1 MTEVLRVSKA
11 ASPKKAVERGL
22 EPGYAE
28 DKWGPWKSHKLLLIE
43 AIQSVPEWRTRAGV
57 LSRTFAAFG
66 RSRPGFLSE
75 KEFSDILTSFV
86 CCEEIFFH
94 HFFQLF
100 DRDQDGFISE
110 IDFLSGMLAVSPVTD
125 HDLTKPSGLLRLQFI
140 FLYYDANRNGRL
152 DIEELS
158 LMIEH
163 LEQLRSEQAA
173 VEKGPKL
180 EMRQIAVNDAKSLM
194 ALYKGGFWYKCLHD
208 ACFKGML
215 SGLEQLLRTAGDLAD
230 SILRINPQLASEQP
244 PVFNASTTAA
254 APPKPVQQTPREDF
268 PPTNQVTIQPPQ
280 TVVTKQ
286 QEASF
291 VAAAPARKSIP
302 GYPPPHPNVSMMSG
316 VTQTKPNSSNSSLAL
331 RVVRGLMD
339 FSANPHV
346 DWRSIRSFWGVNFS
360 DIIQLCDT
368 VMPILQAEDSL
379 VSVPFPA
386 RMYGDIHGNLP
397 DLVQFFNKY
406 AWPDK
411 RKGDILSMNYVF
423 LGDFVDRGS
432 FSVEVITLLFSLK
445 ILYPTKIFLIRG
457 NHEDRNMNYNYGFR
471 KSCLEIF
478 GSVDGPTV
486 WERVNE
492 CFDYLPLA
500 GLVGSEVL
508 CIHGGIGEAI
518 DSVSDLV
525 GIEKPIIVPPESV
538 DPATLNKVDKVVIDA
553 LWSDPFEP
561 NNGTAGGRTHMSP
574 RGNGASRFSADKVK
588 RFVNSNNLQFIVRA
602 HECVQNGYE
611 YFADGLVLTIFSASS
626 YCNQYNNDGGM
637 VVVVKNEDGS
647 LEEHAQIIKSNQ
659 DTRIA
664 WDIDQFKQPTP
675 IRSMNVISQPQM
687 LPGMYQQPINP
698 MMMMTGQ
705 YMQRSRIGLPFV
717 PVTYPAS
724 PGSARLF

>member
-11 ASPKKAVERGL
+11 ASPQRAVERGL

-28 DKWGPWKSHKLLLIE
+28 EKWGPWKSHKLLLIE
-43 AIQSVPEWRTRAGV
+43 AIQNVPAWRIRAGV
-57 LSRTFAAFG
+57 LSRTFGAFG

-86 CCEEIFFH
+86 CCEDIFFH

-110 IDFLSGMLAVSPVTD
+110 IDFLSGMLAVSPVTE
-125 HDLTKPSGLLRLQFI
+125 HDLSKPSGLLRLQFI

-194 ALYKGGFWYKCLHD
+194 ALYKGGFWYRCLHD
-208 ACFKGML
+208 ACSKGML

-230 SILRINPQLASEQP
+230 AILRINPQLASEQP
-244 PVFNASTTAA
+244 PVFQASA
-254 APPKPVQQTPREDF
+254 VQQPQLQQQVIPDSTPV
-268 PPTNQVTIQPPQ
+268 PTQQE
-280 TVVTKQ
+280 TVVPEEKPQ
-286 QEASF
+286 VVQPS
-291 VAAAPARKSIP
+291 PAVGKLTTLA
-302 GYPPPHPNVSMMSG
+302 YPPPQPPPQMNVSMMSG
-316 VTQTKPNSSNSSLAL
+316 VAAPAKPSSNSNSPLPL

-339 FSANPHV
+339 FSSNPHA
-346 DWRSIRSFWGVNFS
+346 DWRTLRSFCPLGFS
-360 DIIQLCDT
+360 EMIQLCDA
-368 VMPILQAEDSL
+368 VMPILQGEDSL

-397 DLVQFFNKY
+397 DLIQFFNKY

-432 FSVEVITLLFSLK
+432 FSVEVVTLLFSLK
-445 ILYPTKIFLIRG
+445 ILHPTKIFLIRG

-471 KSCLEIF
+471 KSCLDVF
-478 GSVDGPTV
+478 GPVDGLTV

-500 GLVGSEVL
+500 GLIGSEVL
-508 CIHGGIGEAI
+508 CIHGGIGDSI

-561 NNGTAGGRTHMSP
+561 NTGAAGRTHMSP

-647 LEEHAQIIKSNQ
+647 LEEHAQIIKSNH
-659 DTRIA
+659 DTRIG
-664 WDIDQFKQPTP
+664 WDSDQYKQATP
-675 IRSMNVISQPQM
+675 IRSMNVISQPHM
-687 LPGMYQQPINP
+687 LPGTYQQAGNP

>member
-1 MTEVLRVSKA
+1 MTEVLRTSKA
-11 ASPKKAVERGL
+11 ATPQNAGERGL

-28 DKWGPWKSHKLLLIE
+28 EKWGPWKSHKLLLVD
-43 AIQSVPEWRTRAGV
+43 AIQLVPEWKSRAGV

-86 CCEEIFFH
+86 CCEEIFYH

-110 IDFLSGMLAVSPVTD
+110 IDFLSGMLAVSPITD
-125 HDLTKPSGLLRLQFI
+125 HDLSKPSGLLRLQFI

-173 VEKGPKL
+173 VDKGPKL
-180 EMRQIAVNDAKSLM
+180 EMRQIAINDAKSLM
-194 ALYKGGFWYKCLHD
+194 ALYKGGFWYKCLYD
-208 ACFKGML
+208 ACSKGML

-230 SILRINPQLASEQP
+230 AILRINPQLASEQP
-244 PVFNASTTAA
+244 PVLQSAKPQ
-254 APPKPVQQTPREDF
+254 APQAN
-268 PPTNQVTIQPPQ
+268 PPTVPPP
-280 TVVTKQ
+280 
-286 QEASF
+286 
-291 VAAAPARKSIP
+291 APERKSMP
-302 GYPPPHPNVSMMSG
+302 AYPPPQPPSQMNVSMMS
-316 VTQTKPNSSNSSLAL
+316 KPNSPSPVFL

-339 FSANPHV
+339 FSANPHA
-346 DWRSIRSFWGVNFS
+346 DWRTLRSFWPVNFS
-360 DIIQLCDT
+360 DIISLCDS
-368 VMPILQAEDSL
+368 VMPIFQQEDSL

-432 FSVEVITLLFSLK
+432 FSVEVVTLLFSLK
-445 ILYPTKIFLIRG
+445 ILYPTKVFLIRG

-471 KSCLEIF
+471 KSCLDVF
-478 GSVDGPTV
+478 GPIDGPTV

-500 GLVGSEVL
+500 ALVGSEVL
-508 CIHGGIGEAI
+508 CIHGGIGESI

-553 LWSDPFEP
+553 LWSDPFDDK
-561 NNGTAGGRTHMSP
+561 TVASGRTHMSP
-574 RGNGASRFSADKVK
+574 RGNGASRFTVDKVK
-588 RFVNSNNLQFIVRA
+588 RFVNANNLQFIVRA

-637 VVVVKNEDGS
+637 VVVVKNDDGS

-659 DTRIA
+659 DTRIG
-664 WDIDQFKQPTP
+664 WDSDQFRQATP

-687 LPGMYQQPINP
+687 YSQPMNP

-705 YMQRSRIGLPFV
+705 YMQRSRVGLPFV